1 MEGVARL
8 LIFTGLVLVAVG
20 VLLYASGRF
29 TWLGHLPGDITIRR
43 DGFTFYFPLA
53 TSILISVVISLL
65 LHLFR
70 R

>member
-8 LIFTGLVLVAVG
+8 LVFAGLVLVAIG
-20 VLLYASGRF
+20 ALLYASVRF

-53 TSILISVVISLL
+53 TCVLISVAISLL
-65 LHLFR
+65 LYLFR

>member
-8 LIFTGLVLVAVG
+8 LVFTGLVLVAIG
-20 VLLYASGRF
+20 ALLYASGRF

-43 DGFTFYFPLA
+43 DGFTLYFPLA
-53 TSILISVVISLL
+53 TCVLISMVISLL
-65 LHLFR
+65 LYLFR

>member
-1 MEGVARL
+1 MEGLARL
-8 LIFTGLVLVAVG
+8 LVFTGLVLVAIG
-20 VLLYASGRF
+20 ALLYASGRF

-53 TSILISVVISLL
+53 TCVLTSVVISLL
-65 LHLFR
+65 LYLFR